1 MRAHTNLRSAFR
13 FTMMMAAATGVTFA
27 ASQANADTAGA
38 NGGPNSSTGTAALS
52 FDMAQGLD
60 TSIDTGF
67 LGPSV
72 AQVRAVVKI
81 DPVKDGGPLYSIK
94 MPKGAVV
101 EASWAGDKKIVLKAA
116 NGSSSDGTIVVRHT
130 LTPSLEL
137 KVSAFGLTAQ
147 FGFDADKLINK
158 IPGAKFAYDSKAT
171 QAFAPWGFTKVD
183 TKLSAP
189 DLTNSVLFSETFAN
203 LTEIVTGDTLD
214 PNKWDGNIGVRAATK
229 PTFSYK
235 TTKVMLTG
243 ADAPITTLAGESVI
257 DATDGDFMEVM
268 AQVEGQMDVAGT
280 MDIQP
285 FVSMSKVFGYSFS
298 TTIGINAFSKAYT
311 VPSQKVSYQA
321 SVVHIP
327 LPNVHVPGDGVDLG
341 AVKAGG
347 SATKTV
353 TIENSGEMAA
363 VMTFK
368 SDNPFVSVPGGSIT
382 VAPKSKY
389 DLQLKAAPQTGGA
402 FIAEITVASN
412 DPDSPSQTFKIGAN
426 GADVGGTTGSKDDG
440 LPATAASADSGCG
453 CKTAGTTTST
463 GGWAGIGLLALG
475 ITVAARRRRN
485 GSPA

>member
-27 ASQANADTAGA
+27 ATAAHADTAAGNA
-38 NGGPNSSTGTAALS
+38 GPNSSTGTAALS
-52 FDMAQGLD
+52 FDMTQGLD
-60 TSIDTGF
+60 TSIDTGY

-94 MPKGAVV
+94 MPKGAVI
-101 EASWAGDKKIVLKAA
+101 EASWAGDKKIVLKPA
-116 NGSSSDGTIVVRHT
+116 NGSQTDGTITVRHT

-137 KVSAFGLTAQ
+137 KVSAFGLTAN
-147 FGFDADKLINK
+147 FNFDADKLVNK
-158 IPGAKFAYDSKAT
+158 LPGAKFAYDSKAT
-171 QAFAPWGFTKVD
+171 QGFAPWGFTKVD

-189 DLTNSVLFSETFAN
+189 DLSNSVLFSETFDN
-203 LTEIVTGDTLD
+203 LYDIVTGDSLD
-214 PNKWDGNIGVRAATK
+214 PDQWAGNIGIRAATK

-235 TTKVMLTG
+235 TTKIMLTG
-243 ADAPITTLAGESVI
+243 AQTPITTLAGESVLDVI
-257 DATDGDFMEVM
+257 DGDYMDVM
-268 AQVEGQMDVAGT
+268 AQVEGEMDVAGT

-298 TTIGINAFSKAYT
+298 TTIGINAYSKAYT
-311 VPSQKVSYQA
+311 VAPQKVAYQA
-321 SVVHIP
+321 KVVHIP
-327 LPNVHVPGDGVDLG
+327 LPNVHVPADGVDLG
-341 AVKAGG
+341 AVKPGG

-368 SDNPFVSVPGGSIT
+368 SDNPFVEVPGDSIT

-389 DLQLKAAPQTGGA
+389 ELQLKAAPQTAGA
-402 FIAEITVASN
+402 FVAEITVASN
-412 DPDSPSQTFKIGAN
+412 DPDSPNQTFKIGAN
-426 GADVGGTTGSKDDG
+426 GADVGGNSGSKDDG
-440 LPATAASADSGCG
+440 LPASGAAADSGCG

-485 GSPA
+485 QA

>member
-13 FTMMMAAATGVTFA
+13 FTMMMAAATGVTFV

-67 LGPSV
+67 IGPSV

-94 MPKGAVV
+94 MPKGAVL

-116 NGSSSDGTIVVRHT
+116 NGSQTDGTIVVRHT

-147 FGFDADKLINK
+147 FAFDADKLVNK
-158 IPGAKFAYDSKAT
+158 LPGATFAYDSKAT
-171 QAFAPWGFTKVD
+171 QSFAPWGFTQVD
-183 TKLSAP
+183 TKLTAP
-189 DLTNSVLFSETFAN
+189 NLADSVLFSETFGN
-203 LTEIVTGDTLD
+203 LAEIVTGDTLD
-214 PNKWDGNIGVRAATK
+214 PNNWDGNIGVRAATK

-243 ADAPITTLAGESVI
+243 AQAPITTVAGESVV
-257 DATDGDFMEVM
+257 DATDGDFMDVM
-268 AQVEGQMDVAGT
+268 AQVEGEMDVAGT

-285 FVSMSKVFGYSFS
+285 FVSMTKVFGYSFS
-298 TTIGINAFSKAYT
+298 TTIGINAYSKAYT
-311 VPSQKVSYQA
+311 VAPQKVSYQA

-327 LPNVHVPGDGVDLG
+327 LPNVHAPTAGVDLG

-368 SDNPFVSVPGGSIT
+368 SSDPQFTVPADSIT

-389 DLQLKAAPQTGGA
+389 DMQIKFAPANAGSA
-402 FIAEITVASN
+402 MADISVNSN
-412 DPDSPSQTFKIGAN
+412 DPDSPVQTFKIGAN
-426 GADVGGTTGSKDDG
+426 GADVGDPGSKDDA
-440 LPATAASADSGCG
+440 LPATAPSADSGCG

-475 ITVAARRRRN
+475 ITVAARRRKTGN
-485 GSPA
+485 QA

>member
-27 ASQANADTAGA
+27 ASQAHADTAA
-38 NGGPNSSTGTAALS
+38 NAAGPNSSTGTAALK

-67 LGPSV
+67 LGPKV
-72 AQVRAVVKI
+72 AQIRAVIKI
-81 DPVKDGGPLYSIK
+81 DPVKDGGPLYSIA

-101 EASWAGDKKIVLKAA
+101 QATWAGDKKIVLKAA
-116 NGSSSDGTIVVRHT
+116 NGSQSDGTVTVRHT

-147 FGFDADKLINK
+147 FAFDADKLVNK
-158 IPGAKFAYDSKAT
+158 LPGAKFAYDSKST
-171 QAFAPWGFTKVD
+171 QQFAPWGFTTVD

-189 DLTNSVLFSETFAN
+189 DLANSVLFSETFDN
-203 LTEIVTGDTLD
+203 LSEIVTGDTLD
-214 PNKWDGNIGVRAATK
+214 PTRWDGNIGVRAATK

-235 TTKVMLTG
+235 TTKVMLSGSQT
-243 ADAPITTLAGESVI
+243 PITTVAGESVI
-257 DATDGDFMEVM
+257 DATDGDFMDVM
-268 AQVEGQMDVAGT
+268 AQVEGEMNVAGT

-285 FVSMSKVFGYSFS
+285 FISMTKVFGYSFS
-298 TTIGINAFSKAYT
+298 TTIGITAFSKAYT
-311 VPSQKVSYQA
+311 VPTSKVAYQA

-327 LPNVHVPGDGVDLG
+327 LPNVHAPTAGVDLG

-368 SDNPFVSVPGGSIT
+368 SSDPQFTVDSDSIT

-389 DLQLKAAPQTGGA
+389 DMRIKFAPNNAGAAMA
-402 FIAEITVASN
+402 DIMVSSN
-412 DPDSPSQTFKIGAN
+412 DPDSPEQTFKIGAN
-426 GADVGGTTGSKDDG
+426 GADVGSTTGSKDDG
-440 LPATAASADSGCG
+440 LPATAANADSGCG
-453 CKTAGTTTST
+453 CKTAGTTSST

-485 GSPA
+485 GNQA

>member
-1 MRAHTNLRSAFR
+1 MRAHTTLRSAFR

-27 ASQANADTAGA
+27 ASQAHADTAGA
-38 NGGPNSSTGTAALS
+38 NGGPNSSTGTAALT

-101 EASWAGDKKIVLKAA
+101 EASWAGDKKIVLKPA
-116 NGSSSDGTIVVRHT
+116 NGSQTDGTVVVRHT

-147 FGFDADKLINK
+147 FGFDGDKLINK

-171 QAFAPWGFTKVD
+171 QQFAPWGFTKVD

-189 DLTNSVLFSETFAN
+189 DLANSVLFDETFSN
-203 LTEIVTGDTLD
+203 LTEIVTGDPLD
-214 PNKWDGNIGVRAATK
+214 PTQWDGNIGVRAATK

-243 ADAPITTLAGESVI
+243 ADSPITTIAGESVL
-257 DATDGDFMEVM
+257 DVVDGDFMEVM

-285 FVSMSKVFGYSFS
+285 FVAMTKVFGYNFT
-298 TTIGINAFSKAYT
+298 TTIAINAYSKAYT
-311 VPSQKVSYQA
+311 VAPQKVSYQA

-327 LPNVHVPGDGVDLG
+327 LPNVHAPAAGVDLG

-347 SATKTV
+347 TATKTV

-368 SDNPFVSVPGGSIT
+368 SSDPQFTVPGDSIT

-389 DLQLKAAPQTGGA
+389 DMQVKFAPSNAGSA
-402 FIAEITVASN
+402 MADISITSN
-412 DPDSPSQTFKIGAN
+412 DPDSPVQTFKIGAN
-426 GADVGGTTGSKDDG
+426 GADVGGPSGSKDDA
-440 LPATAASADSGCG
+440 LPSAPTADSGCG

-475 ITVAARRRRN
+475 ITVAARRRKN
-485 GSPA
+485 GKQA

>member
-1 MRAHTNLRSAFR
+1 MRAHTTLRSAFR

-27 ASQANADTAGA
+27 ASQAHADTAGA
-38 NGGPNSSTGTAALS
+38 TGGPNSSTGTAALK

-60 TSIDTGF
+60 TSIDTGYI
-67 LGPSV
+67 GPSV

-81 DPVKDGGPLYSIK
+81 DPVKDGGPLYTIN

-101 EASWAGDKKIVLKAA
+101 QASWAGDKKIVLKAA
-116 NGSSSDGTIVVRHT
+116 NGSQSDGTITVRHT

-137 KVSAFGLTAQ
+137 KVTAFGLTAN
-147 FGFDADKLINK
+147 FNFDADKLVNK
-158 IPGAKFAYDSKAT
+158 LPGAKFAYDSKAT
-171 QAFAPWGFTKVD
+171 QSFAPWGFTKVD

-189 DLTNSVLFSETFAN
+189 DLSNSVLFAETFET
-203 LTEIVTGDTLD
+203 LYDIVTGDSLD
-214 PNKWDGNIGVRAATK
+214 PNQWNGSIGIRAATK

-243 ADAPITTLAGESVI
+243 AQTPITTIAGESVL
-257 DATDGDFMEVM
+257 DVVDGDFMDVM

-285 FVSMSKVFGYSFS
+285 FVSMSKAFGYNFS
-298 TTIGINAFSKAYT
+298 TTVGINAYSKAYT
-311 VPSQKVSYQA
+311 VAPQKVAYQA

-327 LPNVHVPGDGVDLG
+327 LPNVHAPTEGVDLG

-353 TIENSGEMAA
+353 TITNTGEMAA
-363 VMTFK
+363 VFTAK
-368 SDNPFVSVPGGSIT
+368 SSDGQFSVPGDSIT
-382 VAPKSKY
+382 IAPKSKY
-389 DLQLKAAPQTGGA
+389 EMQIKFAPSNAGAAMA
-402 FIAEITVASN
+402 DISITSN
-412 DPDSPSQTFKIGAN
+412 DPDSPVQTFKIGAN
-426 GADVGGTTGSKDDG
+426 GADVGGDSGSKDDA
-440 LPATAASADSGCG
+440 LPSGGASADSGCG

-485 GSPA
+485 GSQA